1 MAFEYEKIKNWPIP
15 EGYQE
20 YSANDCILYALAVGA
35 GAGDPAADLD
45 LIYEKKL
52 KVLPTMAVTMA
63 SQGTMWVADPATGI
77 DLSKLLHGE
86 QYLTIHKP
94 FPVSAKVKSRSYV
107 EEIYDKGVEKGS
119 VMMLAR
125 EISDA
130 DSGEHLATCTSA
142 VFLRGN
148 GGCGGPSTGQPKPQ
162 AIPEREPDFV
172 IDAIS
177 REEQAALY
185 RLTGDTNPLHIDPK
199 FAAMGGFPKPILH
212 GLCTYGFAA
221 RAVISAV
228 CNGDPARLR
237 KFNLRFANPVFPG
250 ETLRTQIWKESD
262 GSAAFRTFVV
272 ERELLVLNNGYAEFD
287 SAA

>member
-45 LIYEKKL
+45 LIYEKQL

-77 DLSKLLHGE
+77 NLSKLLHGE

-94 FPVSAKVKSRSYV
+94 FPTSAKVKSRSYV

-130 DSGEHLATCTSA
+130 DSGELLATCTSA
-142 VFLRGN
+142 VFL
-148 GGCGGPSTGQPKPQ
+148 
-162 AIPEREPDFV
+162 
-172 IDAIS
+172 
-177 REEQAALY
+177 
-185 RLTGDTNPLHIDPK
+185 
-199 FAAMGGFPKPILH
+199 
-212 GLCTYGFAA
+212 
-221 RAVISAV
+221 
-228 CNGDPARLR
+228 
-237 KFNLRFANPVFPG
+237 
-250 ETLRTQIWKESD
+250 
-262 GSAAFRTFVV
+262 
-272 ERELLVLNNGYAEFD
+272 
-287 SAA
+287 

>member
-1 MAFEYEKIKNWPIP
+1 MGFEYEKIKNWPIP
-15 EGYQE
+15 EGYQD
-20 YSANDCILYALAVGA
+20 YSENDCILYALGVGA
-35 GAGDPAADLD
+35 GAGDPAADLN
-45 LIYEKKL
+45 LIYEKNL
-52 KVLPTMAVTMA
+52 AVLPTMAVTMA
-63 SQGTMWVADPATGI
+63 TQGTMWVADPKTGI

-94 FPVSAKVKSRSYV
+94 LPVSGKVTSRSYV
-107 EEIYDKGVEKGS
+107 EEIYDKGAAKGA
-119 VMMLAR
+119 VMMMAR

-130 DSGEHLATCTSA
+130 DSGELLATCTSA

-148 GGCGGPSTGQPKPQ
+148 GGCGGPQSGQPVPQ
-162 AIPEREPDFV
+162 PMPERAPDVV

-228 CNGDPARLR
+228 CDGDPSRLR

-250 ETLRTQIWKESD
+250 ETLRTEIWKEAD
-262 GSAAFRTFVV
+262 GKASFRTFVV
-272 ERELLVLNNGYAEFD
+272 ERELLVLNNGYAEYD
-287 SAA
+287 AAV